1 MKGYNQLS
9 QLKIRKIVAIVFTA
23 VLLVPVMVLAHQP
36 RVINSDTTQVVDP
49 EISKAYYAT
58 LTGSPH
64 IYTIDSKEAFDLYVG
79 ILVPDI
85 ASTKKDILAEVFKG
99 DEKIATL
106 GGASATWKPY
116 FETFGQS
123 NYFDGG
129 EYKARSEAGVYTIK
143 VSNPDNTGKYSL
155 AVGEIEAFDG
165 KEGMNAL
172 SMIPDLKRNFFEESP
187 ISFIFSP
194 FGWGLIVIMYIL
206 AGIFGL
212 IYRAIFINFKIIL
225 LKIKLRRHNLEA
237 TSIKQ
242 VSKPQKKNIGKTDR
256 LIRLIIG
263 IGLLLWAMLTSWSP
277 LLIFISGFC
286 IFEAVFSWCAFYAA
300 IEKNTCSVE

>member
-1 MKGYNQLS
+1 MPTKLYKVISVLF
-9 QLKIRKIVAIVFTA
+9 LALFVFA
-23 VLLVPVMVLAHQP
+23 PGFAFAHQP
-36 RVINSDTTQVVDP
+36 RITNSETTQVVDP

-99 DEKIATL
+99 EEKIATL
-106 GGASATWKPY
+106 GGANATWKPY

-129 EYKARSEAGVYTIK
+129 EYKARAEAGVYTIT
-143 VSNPDNTGKYSL
+143 VSNTENTGKYSL
-155 AVGEIEAFDG
+155 AVGEIEAFGG

-187 ISFIFSP
+187 ISFILSP
-194 FGWGLIVIMYIL
+194 FGWGFIVIMYIL
-206 AGIFGL
+206 AFLFGF
-212 IYRAIFINFKIIL
+212 IYRAI
-225 LKIKLRRHNLEA
+225 LKKVAKGSVRGVAH
-237 TSIKQ
+237 
-242 VSKPQKKNIGKTDR
+242 NIGKSDR
-256 LIRLIIG
+256 LLRALVG
-263 IGLLLWAMLTSWSP
+263 IALLLWTITTTWSP
-277 LLIFISGFC
+277 VLIFFSGFC
-286 IFEAVFSWCAFYAA
+286 IFQAVFSWCGFYAA
-300 IEKNTCSVE
+300 IGKNTCPVE